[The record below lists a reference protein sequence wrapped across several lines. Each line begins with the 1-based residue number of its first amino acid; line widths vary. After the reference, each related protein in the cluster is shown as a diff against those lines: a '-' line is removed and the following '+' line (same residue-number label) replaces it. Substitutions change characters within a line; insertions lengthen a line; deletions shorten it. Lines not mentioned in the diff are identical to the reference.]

1 MFSSSRDK
9 VWTPPNEGAR
19 LLKRAMD
26 RQKLS
31 QYRVER
37 YIGAARGMVSMWLSG
52 LRRPGV
58 EWAEKLR
65 AKYGIP
71 PLAWHKPARKPRAKP
86 AARALAAGAEP
97 ADTSQSAA

>member
-1 MFSSSRDK
+1 MFESPPGK

-37 YIGAARGMVSMWLSG
+37 DTGAARGMVSMWLSG

-58 EWAEKLR
+58 EWAERLR
-65 AKYGIP
+65 AKYGIA
-71 PLAWHKPARKPRAKP
+71 PLAWHRPARKPRTKSAAAP
-86 AARALAAGAEP
+86 AAGNEP
-97 ADTSQSAA
+97 ADLSQPAA